1 VSCLFQARDDCVR
14 GSFCYQYFFVGAVL
28 TDLGVLEL
36 LNPCIITEEVG
47 IEKSDLRIWTK
58 FIQHATGFKF
68 SDVLHVGDEL
78 DMYEPMILYLWAGIM
93 IQDVANPISRDYQGA
108 LRAGLRAVLLRRKG
122 DLGSAEWKEDGEELA
137 GVMVVKGLDEVV
149 ELVRRSSTGK

>member
-78 DMYEPMILYLWAGIM
+78 DM
-93 IQDVANPISRDYQGA
+93 DYQGA